1 MVVYYDDII
10 TVNNFPSGWFLLALP
25 QILINFRGK
34 PCFYPSSTAVQVMS
48 HAGAIDRG
56 EHCQSVQIAS
66 QICGGP
72 GRGNAM
78 HRCHESL

>member
-10 TVNNFPSGWFLLALP
+10 TDNNLPSGWFLLALP
-25 QILINFRGK
+25 QILLNFIGVNHVN
-34 PCFYPSSTAVQVMS
+34 PSSPAVQVMS